1 MGLFVQTYGRK
12 LKSYGDFECPV
23 ELWNEHVLKMVDQ
36 FRFLRS
42 IGYIDFLL
50 IPAFFG
56 LSGQY
61 TILYYVYFVF
71 PFYWGCGEWMDVASS
86 RSLHSRFLNCLS
98 ILFFS
103 IHFYSFLPVFSI
115 DISLL
120 VEIFSPPEEE
130 VFIWGTWIQLGC
142 ILLNY
147 REWKF
152 CLLTLFLV
160 KWIFCMCYNR
170 DDLNIF
176 SFQIARWPTHWKG
189 RGVG

>member
-1 MGLFVQTYGRK
+1 MWRVTYGRK
-12 LKSYGDFECPV
+12 LKSYGDFECSV

-98 ILFFS
+98 ILFF
-103 IHFYSFLPVFSI
+103 FFSFLFVFTCI
-115 DISLL
+115 QHRYISAC
-120 VEIFSPPEEE
+120 
-130 VFIWGTWIQLGC
+130 GD
-142 ILLNY
+142 
-147 REWKF
+147 
-152 CLLTLFLV
+152 LFPS
-160 KWIFCMCYNR
+160 R
-170 DDLNIF
+170 
-176 SFQIARWPTHWKG
+176 G
-189 RGVG
+189 RGFHMRNMNPAWLYTTQL